1 MKFDAAVLLRALSPK
16 LTTKALQTFD
26 RATTIVV
33 GACWG
38 AALLMVV
45 FALYTVSLAASTKRA
60 AEEALVAEPVLPK
73 IVRQPISAHEEQ
85 QLVDRLQHLYPD
97 IVFTLGGDQSLTVRA
112 SDGSKFHE
120 WLAAVSYLDSAS
132 AQYRWSVKEF
142 CVGKCVANELMHAV
156 LVGEKVSFEAPQ

>member
-1 MKFDAAVLLRALSPK
+1 MKLDPGILRALSPK

-45 FALYTVSLAASTKRA
+45 FALYTVFLAASTKRA

-73 IVRQPISAHEEQ
+73 VVRTPMASHESQ
-85 QLVDRLQHLYPD
+85 QLVERLQHLYPD
-97 IVFTLGGDQSLTVRA
+97 VVFSLGGDGLAVRA
-112 SDGSKFHE
+112 TDGAKFHE

-132 AQYRWSVKEF
+132 AQYRWTVKEF
-142 CVGKCVANELMHAV
+142 CVGKCEANEIMHAV
-156 LVGEKVSFEAPQ
+156 LVGEKISFEAPQ